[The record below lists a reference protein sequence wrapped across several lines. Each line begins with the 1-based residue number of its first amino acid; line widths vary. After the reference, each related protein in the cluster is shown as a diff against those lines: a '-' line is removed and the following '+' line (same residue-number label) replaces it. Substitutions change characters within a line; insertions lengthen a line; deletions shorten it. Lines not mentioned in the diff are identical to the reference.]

1 MDNANKQTENMNNY
15 SKGIT
20 LSAQE
25 LKALD
30 MAIEM
35 KINNSMT
42 GNGCNPER
50 FEILRGIRTR
60 LQEATK

>member
-1 MDNANKQTENMNNY
+1 MNNY
-15 SKGIT
+15 NKGIT
-20 LSAQE
+20 LTAQE

-35 KINNSMT
+35 KINNRMT
-42 GNGCNPER
+42 GLGCNPET
-50 FEILRGIRTR
+50 FEILKGIRTR